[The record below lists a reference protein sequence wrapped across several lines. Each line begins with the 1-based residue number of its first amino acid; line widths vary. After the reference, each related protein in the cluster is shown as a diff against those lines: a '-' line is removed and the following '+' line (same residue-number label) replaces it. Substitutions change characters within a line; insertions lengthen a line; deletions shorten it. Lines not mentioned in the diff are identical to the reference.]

1 MSGEGSRLIAA
12 LAGLARMKLDA
23 DLARLRA
30 ATEAAG
36 RTEARINGLTA
47 AAARQ
52 AEIAAQDLEA
62 PVAGQVLARW
72 GAWAEVRRIELN
84 SRLAQERAEIEAR
97 RQATLGAFGRTE
109 ALRLAG
115 KRVAEAERR
124 EALRRARQRGGG
136 AT

>member
-1 MSGEGSRLIAA
+1 MRGDVARRIAA
-12 LAGLARMKLDA
+12 LAGLARLRLDA

-36 RTEARINGLTA
+36 RTEARITGLTV

-62 PVAGQVLARW
+62 PVAGQVLSRW
-72 GAWAEVRRIELN
+72 GVWAEVRRIELN

-97 RQATLGAFGRTE
+97 RQATLAAFGRTE
-109 ALRLAG
+109 ALRLAV
-115 KRVAEAERR
+115 RRAAEAERR
-124 EALRRARQRGGG
+124 EALRRARHRGGG
-136 AT
+136 ET